1 MKANDGMKD
10 MGLLCRL
17 LLHTPYVCLTGEG
30 KGLFINTILHVNC
43 KQLEG
48 TEKRK
53 KISQEGNA
61 TTEQDSLEGVPRKLL
76 KTT

>member
-10 MGLLCRL
+10 GGLLCHL
-17 LLHTPYVCLTGEG
+17 LLHTPYVCLIGER

-48 TEKRK
+48 KEKRK
-53 KISQEGNA
+53 KISQEGNEM
-61 TTEQDSLEGVPRKLL
+61 TEQGSLEGVPRTLL

>member
-1 MKANDGMKD
+1 MEANDGMKD
-10 MGLLCRL
+10 GGLLCRL

-48 TEKRK
+48 KEKMK
-53 KISQEGNA
+53 KIS
-61 TTEQDSLEGVPRKLL
+61 
-76 KTT
+76 